1 MNTLENKIQEDL
13 KSSMKSRNTER
24 TECLKMVKTA
34 FMELKTAVNGIREPE
49 DSDLIKVLQ
58 KLAKQ
63 RKETSSLYRDAGR
76 NDLADKEQKEY
87 EIISEYL
94 PKMMSETE
102 TKELVESTILQ
113 LGVSSMKDMGKVMG
127 FINKKYAGQIDG
139 SVVAKFVKEKLS

>member
-113 LGVSSMKDMGKVMG
+113 LGASSMKDMGKVMKG
-127 FINKKYAGQIDG
+127 A
-139 SVVAKFVKEKLS
+139 KEKIGAAADGKTINEVVRELLN

>member
-34 FMELKTAVNGIREPE
+34 FMELKTAANGIREPE
-49 DSDLIKVLQ
+49 DSDLLKVLQ

-63 RKETSSLYRDAGR
+63 RKETASVYRDAGR

-113 LGVSSMKDMGKVMG
+113 LGASSMKDMGKVMG
-127 FINKKYAGQIDG
+127 FINKTYAGQIDG

>member
-34 FMELKTAVNGIREPE
+34 FMELKTAANGIREPE
-49 DSDLIKVLQ
+49 DSDLLKVLQ

-113 LGVSSMKDMGKVMG
+113 LGASSMKDMGKVMG
-127 FINKKYAGQIDG
+127 FINKTYAGQIDG

>member
-34 FMELKTAVNGIREPE
+34 FMELKTATNGIREPE
-49 DSDLIKVLQ
+49 DSDLLKVLQ

-63 RKETSSLYRDAGR
+63 RKETASVYRDAGR

-102 TKELVESTILQ
+102 TKKLVESTILQ
-113 LGVSSMKDMGKVMG
+113 LGASSMKDMGKVMG
-127 FINKKYAGQIDG
+127 FINKTYAGQIDG